1 MITRWTSRLSSLQRF
16 GFDTNALIYALEG
29 TVPYASMVAEV
40 LAMMRKGEALGVIS
54 TVVELELLVKPFRER
69 DQIAL
74 DQVTLML
81 DDTPNLFIRS
91 LDRSIARRAAD
102 MRARTGLS
110 IPDSVIAATALEER
124 CDAIIGNDVD
134 MARRVNTIPYLCLDD
149 YVH

>member
-1 MITRWTSRLSSLQRF
+1 MQRI

-74 DQVTLML
+74 DQVTLLL

-91 LDRSIARRAAD
+91 LDRSIARRAAGI
-102 MRARTGLS
+102 RARTRLS

-134 MARRVNTIPYLCLDD
+134 MAQRVIRIPYLCLED
-149 YVH
+149 YVL